1 MLVLNPKNDIVDLG
15 NSKKNNVLKL
25 SKWYILSNTVGMYNN
40 VVLKYTKDS
49 FAAGSGIYEF

>member
-1 MLVLNPKNDIVDLG
+1 MVLNPKNDILDLG
-15 NSKKNNVLKL
+15 NSKKNVLKL
-25 SKWYILSNTVGMYNN
+25 SKWYILSNTVGIYNN